1 MRFLARIVTAF
12 PNEWHPVQPRPPA
25 ADHAE
30 VMTADGYSERSGFE
44 PQISR
49 MARMHATLV

>member
-1 MRFLARIVTAF
+1 
-12 PNEWHPVQPRPPA
+12 
-25 ADHAE
+25 
-30 VMTADGYSERSGFE
+30 MTADGYSERSGFE